1 MGKLDYALGYL
12 SGPMDYVADHG
23 IEWRRRFISLIHDAK
38 LDIDLIDPTNK
49 PGDGMNIGEDKD
61 FQTNLKNQKKWKE
74 LSEYV
79 GEYRRYDL
87 RYVDYSDFLVV
98 VVNPKVP
105 QWGTSN
111 EVYFAEMQHKPIFF
125 ICDGG
130 LENLPN
136 WLYDLID
143 YDENNQ
149 PINVF
154 EKIEDVVDLLIKMDR
169 GEKKLSNQWVLV
181 RKHIENSRKDR
192 IKLINQTHSAN
203 FNS

>member
-23 IEWRRRFISLIHDAK
+23 VEWRRKFINLIHKAK

-49 PGDGMNIGEDKD
+49 PGDEMNIGEDKTL
-61 FQTNLKNQKKWKE
+61 QTNFKSQKKWKE
-74 LSEYV
+74 LAEYV

-98 VVNPKVP
+98 VVDPRVP

-130 LENLPN
+130 LENFPN
-136 WLYDLID
+136 WLYDLLEF
-143 YDENNQ
+143 ENDQ
-149 PINVF
+149 PINIF
-154 EKIEDVVDLLIKMDR
+154 QKPEEVVDLLVQMDR
-169 GEKKLSNQWVLV
+169 GEKKLSKQWVLV
-181 RKHIENSRKDR
+181 RKHIENTRKDR
-192 IKLINQTHSAN
+192 IKLLGHSTN

>member
-23 IEWRRRFISLIHDAK
+23 VEWRRKFISLIHEAK

-49 PGDGMNIGEDKD
+49 PGDEMNIGEDKTL
-61 FQTNLKNQKKWKE
+61 QTNFKSQKKWKE
-74 LSEYV
+74 LAEYV

-98 VVNPKVP
+98 VVDPRVP

-130 LENLPN
+130 LENFPN
-136 WLYDLID
+136 WLYDLLEF
-143 YDENNQ
+143 ENDQ
-149 PINVF
+149 PINIF
-154 EKIEDVVDLLIKMDR
+154 QKPEEVVDLLVQMDR
-169 GEKKLSNQWVLV
+169 GEKKLSKQWVLV
-181 RKHIENSRKDR
+181 RKHIENTRKDR
-192 IKLINQTHSAN
+192 IKLLGHSTN